1 MLTVFVLTVY
11 MGLGED
17 KKLIH
22 DKMLF
27 ESLIDCQWYASR
39 IVKTYGNY
47 EFYRAGT
54 DKITAYCLPLE
65 IPDDTDQRLY

>member
-22 DKMLF
+22 DKMRF
-27 ESLIDCQWYASR
+27 RSLVDCQWYAAR
-39 IVKTYGNY
+39 VVKTYGNY

-54 DKITAYCLPLE
+54 DKITAYCLPVE
-65 IPDDTDQRLY
+65 IPENSDRRLY

>member
-47 EFYRAGT
+47 DFYRAGT
-54 DKITAYCLPLE
+54 DKITAYCLPVE
-65 IPDDTDQRLY
+65 IPNNTDQRLY

>member
-1 MLTVFVLTVY
+1 MLTVFVLSVY
-11 MGLGED
+11 LGLGED

-54 DKITAYCLPLE
+54 EKITAYCMPIE
-65 IPDDTDQRLY
+65 IPKNTDQRLY

>member
-11 MGLGED
+11 MGLSED

-27 ESLIDCQWYASR
+27 RSLVDCQWYAAR
-39 IVKTYGNY
+39 VVKTYGNY

-54 DKITAYCLPLE
+54 DKITAFCLPIE
-65 IPDDTDQRLY
+65 IPKNTDQRLY

>member
-11 MGLGED
+11 LGLGED

-27 ESLIDCQWYASR
+27 RSLVDCQWYAAR

>member
-1 MLTVFVLTVY
+1 MLTVFVLSVY
-11 MGLGED
+11 LGLGEN

-27 ESLIDCQWYASR
+27 RSLVDCQWYAAR
-39 IVKTYGNY
+39 VVKTYGNY

-54 DKITAYCLPLE
+54 DKITAYCLPVE
-65 IPDDTDQRLY
+65 IPENSNQRLY

>member
-17 KKLIH
+17 KTLIH

-27 ESLIDCQWYASR
+27 RSLVDCQWYAAR
-39 IVKTYGNY
+39 VVKTYGNY

-54 DKITAYCLPLE
+54 DKITAYCLPVE
-65 IPDDTDQRLY
+65 IPNNSDRRLY

>member
-11 MGLGED
+11 MGLGDD
-17 KKLIH
+17 KRLIH

-27 ESLIDCQWYASR
+27 RSLVDCQWYAAR
-39 IVKTYGNY
+39 VVKTYGNY

>member
-1 MLTVFVLTVY
+1 MLTVFVLSVY
-11 MGLGED
+11 LGLGEN

-54 DKITAYCLPLE
+54 DKITAYCLPVE
-65 IPDDTDQRLY
+65 IPNNTDQRLY

>member
-27 ESLIDCQWYASR
+27 RSLVDCQWYAAR
-39 IVKTYGNY
+39 VVKTYGNY

-54 DKITAYCLPLE
+54 DKITAYCLPVE
-65 IPDDTDQRLY
+65 IPNNSDRRLY

>member
-27 ESLIDCQWYASR
+27 RSLVDCQWYAAR
-39 IVKTYGNY
+39 VVKTYGNY

-54 DKITAYCLPLE
+54 DKITAYCLPVE
-65 IPDDTDQRLY
+65 IPDNSDKRLY

>member
-27 ESLIDCQWYASR
+27 RSLVDCQWYAAR
-39 IVKTYGNY
+39 VVKTYGNY

-54 DKITAYCLPLE
+54 DKITAYCLPVE
-65 IPDDTDQRLY
+65 IPDNSDRRLY

>member
-11 MGLGED
+11 LGLGED

-27 ESLIDCQWYASR
+27 RSLVDCQWYAAR
-39 IVKTYGNY
+39 VVKTYGNY

>member
-1 MLTVFVLTVY
+1 MLTVFVLSVY

-17 KKLIH
+17 KRLIH

-27 ESLIDCQWYASR
+27 RSLVDCQWYAAR
-39 IVKTYGNY
+39 VVKSYGNY

-65 IPDDTDQRLY
+65 IPDNTDQRLY

>member
-1 MLTVFVLTVY
+1 MLTVFVLSVY
-11 MGLGED
+11 LGLGEN

-27 ESLIDCQWYASR
+27 ESLVDCQWYASR

-65 IPDDTDQRLY
+65 IPDNTDQRLY

>member
-11 MGLGED
+11 MGLGDD
-17 KKLIH
+17 KRLIH

>member
-27 ESLIDCQWYASR
+27 RSLVDCQWYAAR
-39 IVKTYGNY
+39 VVKTYGNY

-54 DKITAYCLPLE
+54 DKITAYCLPVE
-65 IPDDTDQRLY
+65 IPENSERRLY

>member
-11 MGLGED
+11 MGLGDD
-17 KKLIH
+17 KRLIH

-27 ESLIDCQWYASR
+27 RSLVDCQWYAAR
-39 IVKTYGNY
+39 VVKTYGNY

-54 DKITAYCLPLE
+54 DKITAYCLPVE
-65 IPDDTDQRLY
+65 IPDNSDRRLY